1 MKKIGILGGGVWG
14 STLAKLLSNNEV
26 MIYARDEKIIS
37 SINEYKINPKLKY
50 VIFNDNVKATSD
62 ISKLKNYDYVFI
74 TLPTQSV
81 REVISLYGK
90 CENHQKIIIGSKGI
104 EIDTQLLLYDVISS
118 MTSSKNISV
127 LSGPCFSNEV
137 AQNLPTAVTLA
148 TKNKNTFDDINLLFN
163 NNNFRLYHSNDVIG
177 CQLGGAIK
185 NIYAIA
191 SGITMGLQLGE
202 NAKSSLISRC
212 FAEII
217 RFGEALGANS
227 NTLFGLSGLG
237 DLILTCNSL
246 KSRNTNFGHLISS
259 QQKVSIEEHLKSQ
272 ETTEGYFTVKAV
284 QAKEIYAVHKLT
296 SREN

>member
-26 MIYARDEKIIS
+26 MIYARDEKVIS

-62 ISKLKNYDYVFI
+62 IFKLKNYDYVFI

-81 REVISLYGK
+81 REVINLYGK

-118 MTSSKNISV
+118 ITNTNNISV

-148 TKNKNTFDDINLLFN
+148 TKNKKIFSKF
-163 NNNFRLYHSNDVIG
+163 
-177 CQLGGAIK
+177 
-185 NIYAIA
+185 
-191 SGITMGLQLGE
+191 
-202 NAKSSLISRC
+202 
-212 FAEII
+212 
-217 RFGEALGANS
+217 
-227 NTLFGLSGLG
+227 
-237 DLILTCNSL
+237 
-246 KSRNTNFGHLISS
+246 
-259 QQKVSIEEHLKSQ
+259 
-272 ETTEGYFTVKAV
+272 
-284 QAKEIYAVHKLT
+284 
-296 SREN
+296 